1 MINPYQPIQNDDKSP
16 DPIWHF
22 YELFVFLLV
31 LGLACYGLCSI
42 MYDLGFVVYRDGVA
56 SFWFE
61 DSLRKFLDER

>member
-1 MINPYQPIQNDDKSP
+1 MSDPYQPGDNDDKAP
-16 DPIWHF
+16 DITWHI

-42 MYDLGFVVYRDGVA
+42 MHDLGIVVYRDGMA

-61 DSLRKFLDER
+61 EYLENLR